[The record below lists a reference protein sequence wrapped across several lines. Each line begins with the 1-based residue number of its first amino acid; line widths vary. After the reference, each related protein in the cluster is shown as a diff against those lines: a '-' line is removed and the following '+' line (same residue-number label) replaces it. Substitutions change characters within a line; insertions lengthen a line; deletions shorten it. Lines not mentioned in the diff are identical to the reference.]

1 MTPDKYACHIGFMK
15 RPSSFSREHPSS
27 PPKPAAGRMFWILTI
42 AYPLT
47 AAAVSQCVIHL
58 NVPLWLGI
66 TLAVIPFIPG
76 VLWIRAMLRTI
87 HGELDELQWRLFME
101 SVAFI
106 PPGLLGLSVCAD
118 ILRHAGLQLDF
129 RWTTGTLA
137 IATAALFFVGGR
149 VAARRFQ

>member
-1 MTPDKYACHIGFMK
+1 MK

-27 PPKPAAGRMFWILTI
+27 RRKPSAGRMFWILTI

-47 AAAVSQCVIHL
+47 AAAVSQCVIRL

-66 TLAVIPFIPG
+66 TLAVIPFVPG

-87 HGELDELQWRLFME
+87 RGELDELQWKLFME